1 MWLCAIVFMI
11 RSMSSFLIFQHPVET
26 YGYAI
31 IFSLTGYLGVNA
43 VLSQVKIFGALAA
56 VTVTTFRKMVT
67 IILSF
72 IIFSKPF
79 TFQ

>member
-1 MWLCAIVFMI
+1 MAVHIVI
-11 RSMSSFLIFQHPVET
+11 LIICPMSFFFLFQHPVET

>member
-1 MWLCAIVFMI
+1 MI
-11 RSMSSFLIFQHPVET
+11 CEYVLQHPVET
-26 YGYAI
+26 YGYGI
-31 IFSLTGYLGVNA
+31 VFSLAGYLGVNA

>member
-1 MWLCAIVFMI
+1 MFSYKLNYFPPK
-11 RSMSSFLIFQHPVET
+11 LQHPKET
-26 YGYAI
+26 YGYGVV
-31 IFSLTGYLGVNA
+31 FSLSGYLGVNA

-79 TFQ
+79 TVK